1 MKKMIKGL
9 RFKIFGAASNEDIKE
24 LLLGIVFTAA
34 VLAGLIIGL
43 NLVDI
48 LR

>member
-9 RFKIFGAASNEDIKE
+9 RFKIFGAANKEDIKE
-24 LLLGIVFTAA
+24 LLLGVMFTTAA
-34 VLAGLIIGL
+34 LAGLIIGL

>member
-1 MKKMIKGL
+1 MLKTL
-9 RFKIFGAASNEDIKE
+9 RYKVFGAASNEDIKE
-24 LLLGIVFTAA
+24 LVFGIVFTAA

-43 NLVDI
+43 NLIDI